1 MGIIGTALLV
11 ILFIIFVIL
20 VAIIIFS
27 PPLCSV
33 SQGSIYLIERFGK
46 HNRTL
51 KPGLHFLVPVF
62 EKVAYKIDIREQTLD
77 VASQEVITKDNAMVF
92 IDGVVFFKVEDA
104 VKACYEVSEYRG
116 AVLHLVTANI
126 RGTVGSMDLD
136 QLLSKREELSH
147 EILKEVHDATQKWG
161 INVLRVQIQDIKPP
175 EGLVAAMTK
184 QLTAEREKR
193 AAKIFAEGEKEA
205 SIRRAEGERE
215 SSILLAQGEAEAE
228 HLRTDAK
235 KYAEYCAAEA
245 RERSA
250 LAEARATTQM
260 SKAISAGDVQAV
272 NYFVAI
278 QYIEAL
284 KALATSDNQK
294 VLMMPLDATNVMGSL
309 RGINEL
315 SRAIYAAEAVHTA
328 NHQPAEHSSPP
339 VG

>member
-1 MGIIGTALLV
+1 MSVLS
-11 ILFIIFVIL
+11 IFVLSIIL
-20 VAIIIFS
+20 LLFATAVGVVIFS
-27 PPLCSV
+27 PPVCSV
-33 SQGSIYLIERFGK
+33 PQGKIYLIERFGK

-51 KPGLHFLVPVF
+51 KPGLHFLVPVV
-62 EKVAYKIDIREQTLD
+62 EKVVYKIDIREQTLD

-205 SIRRAEGERE
+205 AIRRAEGERE
-215 SSILLAQGEAEAE
+215 ASILLAQGEAEAE
-228 HLRTDAK
+228 HLRSNAK
-235 KYAEYCAAEA
+235 KYADLCAAEA
-245 RERSA
+245 RERTA

-260 SKAISAGDVQAV
+260 SKAISSGDVQAV

-284 KALATSDNQK
+284 KALASADNQK
-294 VLMMPLDATNVMGSL
+294 VLMMPLDATNVIGSL
-309 RGINEL
+309 KGINEL
-315 SRAIYAAEAVHTA
+315 SRAVYAAETVRSV
-328 NHQPAEHSSPP
+328 NQQPVENTSTHSE
-339 VG
+339 

>member
-1 MGIIGTALLV
+1 MSVLS
-11 ILFIIFVIL
+11 IFVLSIIL
-20 VAIIIFS
+20 LLFTAAVGIVIFS
-27 PPLCSV
+27 PPVCSV
-33 SQGSIYLIERFGK
+33 PQGRIYLIERFGK

-51 KPGLHFLVPVF
+51 KPGLHFLVPVV
-62 EKVAYKIDIREQTLD
+62 EKVVYKIDIREQTLD

-205 SIRRAEGERE
+205 AIRRAEGERE
-215 SSILLAQGEAEAE
+215 ASILLAQGEAEAE
-228 HLRTDAK
+228 HLRTNAK
-235 KYAEYCAAEA
+235 KYADYCAAEA

-250 LAEARATTQM
+250 LAEARATAQM
-260 SKAISAGDVQAV
+260 SRAISNGDVQAV
-272 NYFVAI
+272 NYFVAT

-284 KALATSDNQK
+284 KALASADNQK
-294 VLMMPLDATNVMGSL
+294 VLMMPLDATNVIGSL

-315 SRAIYAAEAVHTA
+315 SRAIYAAETA
-328 NHQPAEHSSPP
+328 RSVNQPTEHSSIPTE
-339 VG
+339 

>member
-1 MGIIGTALLV
+1 MGATIVLGVVFIAIIGIV
-11 ILFIIFVIL
+11 FIVMFMICTV
-20 VAIIIFS
+20 
-27 PPLCSV
+27 P
-33 SQGSIYLIERFGK
+33 QGWIYLIEGFGK

-51 KPGLHFLVPVF
+51 NPGFHLIVPII
-62 EKVAYKIDIREQTLD
+62 ERVAYRIDIRELTLD
-77 VASQEVITKDNAMVF
+77 IASQEVITKDNAMVKV
-92 IDGVVFFKVEDA
+92 DGVVFFRVENA
-104 VKACYEVSEYRG
+104 VKACYEVSNYEDAMR
-116 AVLHLVTANI
+116 HLVTANI

-205 SIRRAEGERE
+205 AIRRAEGERE

-228 HLRTDAK
+228 HLRSDAK
-235 KYAEYCAAEA
+235 KYAEQCAAEA
-245 RERSA
+245 RERGA
-250 LAEARATTQM
+250 LAEARATAQM
-260 SKAISAGDVQAV
+260 SKAINQGNVQAI

-294 VLMMPLDATNVMGSL
+294 VLMMPLDTTSVTGSL
-309 RGINEL
+309 GGMGDL
-315 SRAIYAAEAVHTA
+315 SRAIYAAEAIRTVNKPTD
-328 NHQPAEHSSPP
+328 NSSSSIE
-339 VG
+339 